1 MKYLFLVLLF
11 VSSLSL
17 ADSSSTSAAQAGSV
31 SGSGAIASPNQNI
44 NFNTDGSGSLRIRT
58 TPDVFAPAIGVSAP
72 CQTALSG
79 GVSVMG
85 FGGSL
90 GGSKEDTGCTMRE
103 TARVLSEMGQPAA
116 GLRVMCNNPMAA
128 KALGEAIC
136 PVDLTKVTE

>member
-1 MKYLFLVLLF
+1 M
-11 VSSLSL
+11 SLTANAGEYGGGNTANSG
-17 ADSSSTSAAQAGSV
+17 SYAGSV
-31 SGSGAIASPNQNI
+31 SGSAANQGNAQNI

-103 TARVLSEMGQPAA
+103 TARVLSEMGQTAA

-136 PVDLTKVTE
+136 PVDLTAEAK